1 MEFNKMEQMEAL
13 GILADFNDRLLKNLP
28 TIISELSGKRQP
40 DTDTYLKNIVDSI
53 NWVITVTGNSLD
65 ILNEGYTRINKDT
78 FNQKVMALSQA
89 LSDKKDSAI
98 AAALQE
104 LIPCFEQLGKR
115 SYFVIYFR
123 TSGHKRF

>member
-104 LIPCFEQLGKR
+104 LIPCFEQLGHAVR
-115 SYFVIYFR
+115 EVAL
-123 TSGHKRF
+123 